1 MIKKYF
7 LLLLAAILL
16 TGVHGQ
22 NRQVDLSQNIPLQDI
37 LKKAKK
43 QKKHVLLDFGSPKCS
58 PCLFIKNKIFT
69 IDSVADF
76 INERFVSVDYTEGPE
91 KKRLSKIYDF
101 TPF

>member
-43 QKKHVLLDFGSPKCS
+43 TKETCIIGF
-58 PCLFIKNKIFT
+58 
-69 IDSVADF
+69 
-76 INERFVSVDYTEGPE
+76 
-91 KKRLSKIYDF
+91 RLSKMFPLPIY
-101 TPF
+101 

>member
-43 QKKHVLLDFGSPKCS
+43 QKNWISALQDVPLAYLLKTKYSRS
-58 PCLFIKNKIFT
+58 I
-69 IDSVADF
+69 
-76 INERFVSVDYTEGPE
+76 VSQTLLMNV
-91 KKRLSKIYDF
+91 S
-101 TPF
+101 

>member
-43 QKKHVLLDFGSPKCS
+43 QKKHVLPKIRNYHS
-58 PCLFIKNKIFT
+58 IH
-69 IDSVADF
+69 D
-76 INERFVSVDYTEGPE
+76 
-91 KKRLSKIYDF
+91 
-101 TPF
+101 